1 MAIVVVQAKSMQKLY
16 FLASKPILKKF
27 PKLFLSPNPSP
38 AKNQVKMVPEQ
49 LFTGPRPYSMSISEA
64 PSCRVKNVIFWLNPF
79 KQSGK
84 VLSLTD
90 WTDNTEDGEIGEE
103 DFLAASLKELD
114 TQTKCDDEFVR
125 RNC

>member
-1 MAIVVVQAKSMQKLY
+1 
-16 FLASKPILKKF
+16 
-27 PKLFLSPNPSP
+27 
-38 AKNQVKMVPEQ
+38 
-49 LFTGPRPYSMSISEA
+49 MSISEA
-64 PSCRVKNVIFWLNPF
+64 PSYGVKKI
-79 KQSGK
+79 